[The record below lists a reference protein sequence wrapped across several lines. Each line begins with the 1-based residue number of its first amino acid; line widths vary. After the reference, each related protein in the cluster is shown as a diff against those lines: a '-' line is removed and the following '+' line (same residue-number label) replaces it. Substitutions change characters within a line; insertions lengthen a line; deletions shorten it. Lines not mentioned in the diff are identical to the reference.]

1 VTDRFRPSLLQRQW
15 QHGGWLSNALRPLS
29 ALWAYGVAR
38 KRLSY
43 RSGRKLAFR
52 APVPVVVVGNLYVG
66 GTGKT
71 PVVIALVHA
80 LQRSGFNPGIVSR
93 GYGIHVGKQARVGQG
108 DDVSAGEF
116 GDEPALIAAATLAPV
131 AVHPKRALAV
141 QALLAAHPNVNV
153 IVSDDGLQHLA
164 LARDVEIV
172 VQDDR
177 GVGNGR
183 LLPAGPLR
191 EPADRLN
198 DVDAIVTNRSTLDHA
213 VASVKSGTRARQVD
227 MTLQPGPVVR
237 LLDATRMPL
246 ETLAADSTAKRVVAL
261 AGIGNPA
268 RFFTTLQQAGVT
280 LADCVA
286 LADHY
291 SYAHSPFAQIRA
303 DIILIT
309 GKDAVKCGKF
319 NDPRVWS
326 VPVDARF
333 SDATFLDWLVERIAR
348 VKNLL

>member
-1 VTDRFRPSLLQRQW
+1 VTERSRPSLLQRQW
-15 QHGGWLSNALRPLS
+15 QHGGWLSDALRPLA
-29 ALWAYGVAR
+29 ALWSYGVAH
-38 KRLSY
+38 KRLNY
-43 RSGRKLAFR
+43 RSGRKHAFR
-52 APVPVVVVGNLYVG
+52 ASVPVVVVGNLYVG

-71 PVVIALVHA
+71 PVVIALVQA

-93 GYGIHVGKQARVGQG
+93 GYGVHVGKQARVGQG
-108 DDVSAGEF
+108 GEVSAIEF

-131 AVHPKRALAV
+131 AVHPKRALAA
-141 QALLAAHPNVNV
+141 QALLAAHPAVDI

-164 LARDVEIV
+164 LARDIEIV
-172 VQDDR
+172 VQDER
-177 GVGNGR
+177 GVGNAR

-198 DVDAIVTNRSTLDHA
+198 DVDAIITNRSTFTQGAIAPLPD
-213 VASVKSGTRARQVD
+213 TRARQVD
-227 MTLQPGPVVR
+227 MTLQPGPVIR
-237 LLDATRMPL
+237 LLDAARMPL
-246 ETLAADSTAKRVVAL
+246 ETLATDSATKRVVAL

-268 RFFTTLQQAGVT
+268 RFFTTLERAGVI

-291 SYAHSPFAQIRA
+291 SYAHSPFARIRA

-309 GKDAVKCGKF
+309 GKDAVKCGRF

-333 SDATFLDWLVERIAR
+333 SDATFLDWLVERIAC